1 MNRTIFA
8 GLAGLA
14 VGLFMGAAPASAQ
27 ATRTWVSGVGDDAN
41 PCSRT
46 APCKTFAGAISKTAN
61 CGEIDALDP
70 GGFGALTITKG
81 ITIDGGGGQVASVLV
96 AGTNGFVIND
106 TDPTCTRVIIRN
118 LQFQGLAP
126 GSNAGISGIL
136 ILNGNVVLE
145 HDKIQNF
152 SVDCVNFQPQVNGLQ
167 LTIIN
172 SDLVGCVNAG
182 IEVSETVGGTNRVQ
196 ATITNSTFEQ
206 DGIGISAKLSGWVSV
221 HGSTISSNTTGVQ
234 AGGGNARLSLDNNVI
249 TNNSSAD
256 VYATNNGQIGMTA
269 NSVTMTTGFGMKH
282 DTGGAIV
289 SFGNNW
295 PQFVSSQNT
304 PTSTAAPE

>member
-1 MNRTIFA
+1 MNRTILSA
-8 GLAGLA
+8 LAGIA
-14 VGLFMGAAPASAQ
+14 VAMLMGVAPASAQ

-46 APCKTFAGAISKTAN
+46 APCKTFAGAISKTAD

-96 AGTNGFVIND
+96 AGTNGFTIND
-106 TDPTCTRVIIRN
+106 TDATCQRVIIRN
-118 LQFQGLAP
+118 IKFQGLAP
-126 GSNAGISGIL
+126 GSSPGINGIN
-136 ILNGNVVLE
+136 IVKGNVLLE
-145 HDKIQNF
+145 HVQIQNF
-152 SVDCVNFQPQVNGLQ
+152 STDCVNFQPQVNGLQ

-172 SDLVGCVNAG
+172 SDLVGCTNAG

-196 ATITNSTFEQ
+196 ATITNSTFEFN
-206 DGIGISAKLSGWVSV
+206 GVGISAKLSGWVSV

-256 VYATNNGQIGMTA
+256 VYATNNGQVGMTA
-269 NSVTMTTGFGMKH
+269 NSVTMTAGFGMEH
-282 DTGGAIV
+282 DTGGTII

-295 PQFVSSQNT
+295 PLFVHSQDT